1 MLNFTRS
8 IRNAATVLLLWAVAA
23 TASAVQPTETPLER
37 FFRGLDSLSAA
48 FEQTLYDAQGS
59 VTQSAAG
66 RLSIQRPGRFRWD
79 YDTPYKQLV
88 LGDGERLWTYDA
100 DLEQATVKPQDD
112 TLAGTPALLLSTQQ
126 QPSELF
132 DIQALPPRDSEQWY
146 ELTPRAQD
154 TQFNQLRLG
163 FMDDRLVAM
172 ELIDAFEQ
180 LTQFRFSELQ
190 RNGPLAAGLFKFT
203 PPPGVDVIG
212 DTP

>member
-1 MLNFTRS
+1 MSRFRNLVRRLPAVMLACLITT
-8 IRNAATVLLLWAVAA
+8 AGVAA
-23 TASAVQPTETPLER
+23 ETTPLDR
-37 FFRGLDSLSAA
+37 FFQGLDNLSAS
-48 FEQTLYDAQGS
+48 FEQTLYDAQGQ

-112 TLAGTPALLLSTQQ
+112 TLAGTPALLLSAQ
-126 QPSELF
+126 QPPRELF
-132 DIQALPPRDSEQWY
+132 DIRPLPPRDGEDWY

-154 TQFNQLRLG
+154 TQFNELRLG
-163 FMDDRLVAM
+163 FAGDELVAM
-172 ELIDAFEQ
+172 ELIDAFGQ
-180 LTQFRFSELQ
+180 LTQFRFSDLQ
-190 RNGPLAAGLFKFT
+190 RNVPLASGLFSFA

>member
-1 MLNFTRS
+1 MSKFAHRVRYT
-8 IRNAATVLLLWAVAA
+8 ATGILLWAVA
-23 TASAVQPTETPLER
+23 TAALAASSAETPLDR
-37 FFRGLDSLSAA
+37 FFRGLDNLTAA
-48 FEQTLYDAQGS
+48 FEQTLYDAQGR
-59 VTQSAAG
+59 VTQTATG

-112 TLAGTPALLLSTQQ
+112 TLAGTPALLLSAQQ
-126 QPSELF
+126 QPRELF
-132 DIQALPPRDSEQWY
+132 DIQTLPARDGEAWFQ
-146 ELTPRAQD
+146 LTPRAQD

-163 FMDDRLVAM
+163 FVGDSLVAM

-180 LTQFRFSELQ
+180 LTQFRFNDIQ
-190 RNGPLAAGLFKFT
+190 RNSPLAAGLFSFT
-203 PPPGVDVIG
+203 PPAGVDVIG

>member
-1 MLNFTRS
+1 MSKFAQRVRS
-8 IRNAATVLLLWAVAA
+8 AATVILLWAVAA
-23 TASAVQPTETPLER
+23 VASAAQSVETPLER
-37 FFRGLDSLSAA
+37 FFLGLDNLSAA
-48 FEQTLYDAQGS
+48 FEQTLYDAQGRI
-59 VTQSAAG
+59 TQTATG

-79 YDTPYKQLV
+79 YDTPYQQLV

-112 TLAGTPALLLSTQQ
+112 TLAGTPALLLSAQQ
-126 QPSELF
+126 QPRELF
-132 DIQALPPRDSEQWY
+132 DIQALPPRDGEDWY

-163 FMDDRLVAM
+163 FVDDNLVAM

-180 LTQFRFSELQ
+180 LTQFRFSDIR
-190 RNGPLAAGLFKFT
+190 RNTPLAAGLFTFT

-212 DTP
+212 DAP